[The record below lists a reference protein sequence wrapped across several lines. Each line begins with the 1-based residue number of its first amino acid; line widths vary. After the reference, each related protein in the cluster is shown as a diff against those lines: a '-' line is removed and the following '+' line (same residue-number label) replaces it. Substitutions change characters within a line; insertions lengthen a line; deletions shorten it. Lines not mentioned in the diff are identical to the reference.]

1 MSEGQLPE
9 RKGPIK
15 LIVLMAFD
23 RDQEGELQPAFEA
36 REMPDE
42 ERAIRAARAMAS
54 RHAGVIA
61 WSRPARPEI
70 GEFGEPTEL
79 FRSGDIPDME

>member
-1 MSEGQLPE
+1 MSGQLPVAV
-9 RKGPIK
+9 PTK

-23 RDQEGELQPAFEA
+23 RDDEGNLQPAFEA

-42 ERAIRAARAMAS
+42 ERAVRTAKDMAK
-54 RHAGVIA
+54 RHVGVIA
-61 WSRPARPEI
+61 WSRPARPDI

-79 FRSGDIPDME
+79 WRAGDIPDMD

>member
-1 MSEGQLPE
+1 MSGQP
-9 RKGPIK
+9 PITTPTK
-15 LIVLMAFD
+15 LIVVMAFD
-23 RDQEGELQPAFEA
+23 RDDEGNLQPAFEA

-42 ERAIRAARAMAS
+42 ERAVRTAKDMAQ

-61 WSRPARPEI
+61 WSRPARPDI

-79 FRSGDIPDME
+79 WRAGDVPDMD

>member
-1 MSEGQLPE
+1 MSGQLPVA
-9 RKGPIK
+9 PPTK

-23 RDQEGELQPAFEA
+23 RDEEGNLQPAFEA

-42 ERAIRAARAMAS
+42 ERAVRSAKDMAT

-61 WSRPARPEI
+61 WSRPARPDI

-79 FRSGDIPDME
+79 WRAGDVPDMD

>member
-1 MSEGQLPE
+1 MSGQLPIAV
-9 RKGPIK
+9 PTK

-23 RDQEGELQPAFEA
+23 RDEEGNLQPAFEA

-42 ERAIRAARAMAS
+42 ERAVRTAKDMAK
-54 RHAGVIA
+54 RHVGVIA
-61 WSRPARPEI
+61 WSRPVRPDI

-79 FRSGDIPDME
+79 WRAGDVHDMD